1 LLGATVGILPD
12 LDIFIPQ
19 PNDIASM
26 TDHRSWSHSWLVH
39 TVLSPVLAVV
49 IHRFDRTHS
58 FKTIWLMV
66 WLALVTHSALDALT
80 VYGTQLFWPFMP
92 SPASGG
98 SIFIIDPLY
107 SLSLL
112 FAAIFIITRPAWQI
126 SQRVLYFSFVFS
138 CLYLVWGLTMQ
149 TIINHKVNE
158 QLHSSGIHY
167 IHTQVSATAFNSLL
181 WRVLVIT
188 DQYYYEGFRSI
199 LDKADSVTMTRFDR
213 GTTLEDKLLHNP
225 HYARMKWFTNERF
238 KLSADDGDIVLTDLR
253 MGKEPHYFFRF
264 TIANEAG
271 IPVEHPERVSAG
283 FDRRAALKTLWH
295 RIWHEPVH

>member
-1 LLGATVGILPD
+1 
-12 LDIFIPQ
+12 
-19 PNDIASM
+19 
-26 TDHRSWSHSWLVH
+26 
-39 TVLSPVLAVV
+39 
-49 IHRFDRTHS
+49 
-58 FKTIWLMV
+58 
-66 WLALVTHSALDALT
+66 
-80 VYGTQLFWPFMP
+80 
-92 SPASGG
+92 
-98 SIFIIDPLY
+98 
-107 SLSLL
+107 
-112 FAAIFIITRPAWQI
+112 
-126 SQRVLYFSFVFS
+126 
-138 CLYLVWGLTMQ
+138 MQ

-213 GTTLEDKLLHNP
+213 GTTLEDKLLPNP
-225 HYARMKWFTNERF
+225 HYARMKWFTNEHF

-271 IPVEHPERVSAG
+271 TPIEYPERVSAN